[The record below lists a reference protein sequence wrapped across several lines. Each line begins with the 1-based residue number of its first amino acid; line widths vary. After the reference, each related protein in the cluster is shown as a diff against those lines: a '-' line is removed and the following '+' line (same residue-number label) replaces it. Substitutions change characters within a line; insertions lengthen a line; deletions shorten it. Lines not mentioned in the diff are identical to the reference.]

1 MITKPNRILVVDDE
15 QPITELIKATLDSEE
30 FDINVANDGQ
40 VALAYL
46 EQYRPDLVI
55 LDLKMPGLSGFDVLE
70 WIRKRANFPVIIL
83 TSMSDADT
91 LSQSFLLGADDFVKK
106 PFQAEELVA
115 RVRAKI
121 RRAKNSN

>member
-55 LDLKMPGLSGFDVLE
+55 LDLKMPGLSGFEVLK

-91 LSQSFLLGADDFVKK
+91 LSKSFLLGADDFVKK